1 MAASL
6 GNPSFPSLNT
16 IEVSS
21 MESTITKNN
30 GLPASSPGPDHS
42 SATAEAKATTWL
54 GRLFQR
60 FPFQRINWITSSFL
74 IGTLIL
80 TLTVVPWY
88 LWHFGLDWFQVA
100 LFFVMLASAGFSIST
115 GYHRLFS
122 HIAFQAAWPVR
133 LFTLVFG
140 AAAFENSALMW
151 STEHR
156 RHHKH
161 VDHDDD
167 PYSISKGFFY
177 AHIGW
182 LIFKLNAEP
191 PYDNVAD
198 LLKDKLVCWQ
208 HRYVQYIAVV
218 VSFVLP
224 AIAGAFWNG
233 WAGAL
238 GAFLIAG
245 VARIVV
251 LQHCT
256 FLINS
261 ACHVF
266 GSQPYSSKCSARD
279 SWFLA
284 LFTFGE
290 GYHNYHHEF
299 QYDYRNGVKPWNFDP
314 TKWIIWTFSK
324 VGLTKNLRRVP
335 NEKIRLAQ
343 QLNALASEPRA
354 EPDISGPEL
363 A

>member
-1 MAASL
+1 MNSTTPKIDAFYAAPTS
-6 GNPSFPSLNT
+6 PDQ
-16 IEVSS
+16 
-21 MESTITKNN
+21 
-30 GLPASSPGPDHS
+30 PAK
-42 SATAEAKATTWL
+42 SASWPIRFA
-54 GRLFQR
+54 RR

-74 IGTLIL
+74 IGTLFL
-80 TLTVVPWY
+80 TSTAVPLY
-88 LWHFGLDWFQVA
+88 LWYFGLDRFQII
-100 LFFVMLASAGFSIST
+100 LFFIMLAAAGFSISI

-122 HIAFQAAWPVR
+122 HIAFQASWPVR

-151 STEHR
+151 ATEHR

-191 PYDNVAD
+191 PYDNVPD
-198 LLKDKLVCWQ
+198 LLKDKLVRWQ
-208 HRYVQYIAVV
+208 HRHVQTIAVV

-266 GSQPYSSKCSARD
+266 GTQPYSESCSARD

-299 QYDYRNGVKPWNFDP
+299 QHDYRNGVKPWNFDP

-324 VGLTKNLRRVP
+324 VGLTRNLRRVP
-335 NEKIRLAQ
+335 SEKIRLAQ
-343 QLNALASEPRA
+343 QSARAGRETSSAS
-354 EPDISGPEL
+354 
-363 A
+363 